1 MRDDAIAPVIAVM
14 LILAAIVTFLSI
26 WNAIYVPSMK
36 ESSEVSHLQNVETS
50 FVHFSSDIDQAIS
63 SHQDSLIFSEPVQLG
78 GGDTLV
84 NQLKSSGALS
94 VQNESDP
101 VYTLTLSG
109 SDGQTT
115 INGTLINFSYEPVN
129 NFWQDQGYT
138 WQYGYINVTK
148 YGTLSTPLNYYNM
161 TDVENE
167 INSPGSLQILAQ
179 SFVTI
184 SGTTNTTP
192 LPMSSGYSVQNGNCT
207 SLDIWAVSV
216 IPSATHNFVSS
227 NGFGTL
233 KLTATINSTQ
243 YTDISDVFLGSDN
256 GVFGNLTLASW
267 NTRFGHVNTMC
278 PNNIW
283 YGGSTNWNNA
293 QWNINQAMSPVTVTL
308 HQVSIVVSAS

>member
-50 FVHFSSDIDQAIS
+50 FVHFSSDIDQAVS
-63 SHQDSLIFSEPVQLG
+63 SHQDSLVFSEPVQLG

-84 NQLKSSGALS
+84 NQLKSSGALQ

-101 VYTLTLSG
+101 VYILTLSG

-148 YGTLSTPLNYYNM
+148 YGTLSTPLTYYNM
-161 TDVENE
+161 TDVH
-167 INSPGSLQILAQ
+167 SPSGTLQTLAK
-179 SFVTI
+179 SFVLA
-184 SGTTNTTP
+184 SATTNTTP
-192 LPMSSGYSVQNGNCT
+192 SSYGNLST
-207 SLDIWAVSV
+207 LDIWVVSMYAS
-216 IPSATHNFVSS
+216 PDHSFVSS

-233 KLTATINSTQ
+233 RLTSNVTTTHHTNIEDIFLESNDPFFGPVVNDTFSSNINTINTTYSA
-243 YTDISDVFLGSDN
+243 YP
-256 GVFGNLTLASW
+256 A
-267 NTRFGHVNTMC
+267 
-278 PNNIW
+278 NITT
-283 YGGSTNWNNA
+283 SLIQDTNDPDYPYNSCWTVY
-293 QWNINQAMSPVTVTL
+293 QQPLSPVTINV
-308 HQVSIVVSAS
+308 HQVNIAVSAS